1 MNKNELVASVADK
14 AGLSK
19 KDAEKAVAAVFDSI
33 QDALATGDKVQ
44 LIGFGVF
51 EVKER
56 SARKGRNPRTGEDI
70 EIPAAKNPGFR
81 AGKALKNA
89 VNA

>member
-14 AGLSK
+14 TGLPK
-19 KDAEKAVAAVFDSI
+19 KDAEKAVTAVFDSI
-33 QDALATGDKVQ
+33 QEALTAGEKVQ
-44 LIGFGVF
+44 LIGFGIF

-56 SARKGRNPRTGEDI
+56 PARKGRNPRTGEEI
-70 EIPAAKNPGFR
+70 EIPASKNPGFR
-81 AGKALKNA
+81 AGKPLKNA